1 MTKKQL
7 IRHSFIKSLPVLC
20 SYLFLGMAYGM
31 MMAEAGYQWYYSLF
45 SCLFLY
51 SGTCQ
56 FLLITFFS
64 SGASLLTVALTVLL
78 VNSRQSFYSL
88 TFLKD
93 FNAMGKRKL
102 YMIHSMTDE
111 TYAVNTTLDYMP
123 EDDKHS
129 TMFGVALFSHFYRTF
144 FSVLG
149 SVIGQLLPFQLEGVD
164 FCMTALFVIIFIDKW
179 EHADRHSP
187 ALIGLGVGVLCL
199 LIFGQN
205 SFMLRALLLST
216 ALLLL
221 ITNTNFGKKKGGK
234 DNDEVKT
241 ADEKTEIVTSPE
253 DIITDEKEERKI

>member
-93 FNAMGKRKL
+93 FSAMGKRKR
-102 YMIHSMTDE
+102 I
-111 TYAVNTTLDYMP
+111 
-123 EDDKHS
+123 
-129 TMFGVALFSHFYRTF
+129 
-144 FSVLG
+144 
-149 SVIGQLLPFQLEGVD
+149 
-164 FCMTALFVIIFIDKW
+164 
-179 EHADRHSP
+179 
-187 ALIGLGVGVLCL
+187 
-199 LIFGQN
+199 
-205 SFMLRALLLST
+205 
-216 ALLLL
+216 
-221 ITNTNFGKKKGGK
+221 
-234 DNDEVKT
+234 
-241 ADEKTEIVTSPE
+241 
-253 DIITDEKEERKI
+253 

>member
-1 MTKKQL
+1 MNKNKFSTKYLVEMALLVAIILLMAFTPIGYIKTAGLEITL
-7 IRHSFIKSLPVLC
+7 IVVPVAVGAVTLGPTAGAILGGVFGITSFIQC
-20 SYLFLGMAYGM
+20 FGM
-31 MMAEAGYQWYYSLF
+31 
-45 SCLFLY
+45 
-51 SGTCQ
+51 
-56 FLLITFFS
+56 
-64 SGASLLTVALTVLL
+64 
-78 VNSRQSFYSL
+78 
-88 TFLKD
+88 
-93 FNAMGKRKL
+93 
-102 YMIHSMTDE
+102 
-111 TYAVNTTLDYMP
+111 
-123 EDDKHS
+123 S
-129 TMFGVALFSHFYRTF
+129 TFGVALFSHFYWTF

-205 SFMLRALLLST
+205 SFMLPALLLST

>member
-1 MTKKQL
+1 
-7 IRHSFIKSLPVLC
+7 
-20 SYLFLGMAYGM
+20 
-31 MMAEAGYQWYYSLF
+31 
-45 SCLFLY
+45 
-51 SGTCQ
+51 
-56 FLLITFFS
+56 
-64 SGASLLTVALTVLL
+64 
-78 VNSRQSFYSL
+78 
-88 TFLKD
+88 
-93 FNAMGKRKL
+93 
-102 YMIHSMTDE
+102 MIHSMTDE

-129 TMFGVALFSHFYRTF
+129 TMFGVALFSHFYWTF

-205 SFMLRALLLST
+205 SFMLPALLLST

-221 ITNTNFGKKKGGK
+221 ITNTNFGKKKGKK
-234 DNDEVKT
+234 DKDTDGENAENKTDSKKIEV
-241 ADEKTEIVTSPE
+241 VTSPE

>member
-1 MTKKQL
+1 
-7 IRHSFIKSLPVLC
+7 
-20 SYLFLGMAYGM
+20 
-31 MMAEAGYQWYYSLF
+31 
-45 SCLFLY
+45 
-51 SGTCQ
+51 
-56 FLLITFFS
+56 
-64 SGASLLTVALTVLL
+64 
-78 VNSRQSFYSL
+78 
-88 TFLKD
+88 
-93 FNAMGKRKL
+93 MGKRKL

-129 TMFGVALFSHFYRTF
+129 TMFGVALFSHFYWTF

-205 SFMLRALLLST
+205 SFMLPALLLST

-253 DIITDEKEERKI
+253 DIIADEKEERKI

>member
-1 MTKKQL
+1 
-7 IRHSFIKSLPVLC
+7 
-20 SYLFLGMAYGM
+20 M

-93 FNAMGKRKL
+93 FSAMGKRKL

-129 TMFGVALFSHFYRTF
+129 TMFGRCAFSAISTGHSFRYWEALSDSCSRFSLRVLT
-144 FSVLG
+144 SV
-149 SVIGQLLPFQLEGVD
+149 
-164 FCMTALFVIIFIDKW
+164 
-179 EHADRHSP
+179 
-187 ALIGLGVGVLCL
+187 
-199 LIFGQN
+199 
-205 SFMLRALLLST
+205 
-216 ALLLL
+216 
-221 ITNTNFGKKKGGK
+221 
-234 DNDEVKT
+234 
-241 ADEKTEIVTSPE
+241 
-253 DIITDEKEERKI
+253 

>member
-1 MTKKQL
+1 MQL
-7 IRHSFIKSLPVLC
+7 SVFRYGIRNDDGGGRVSVVLLAVLLSVPILRNLPVLT
-20 SYLFLGMAYGM
+20 YN
-31 MMAEAGYQWYYSLF
+31 
-45 SCLFLY
+45 
-51 SGTCQ
+51 
-56 FLLITFFS
+56 IFS

-129 TMFGVALFSHFYRTF
+129 TMFGVALFSHFYWTF

-205 SFMLRALLLST
+205 SFMLPALLLST

-234 DNDEVKT
+234 DNDEVKRQMKNR
-241 ADEKTEIVTSPE
+241 DSYFSG
-253 DIITDEKEERKI
+253 RYYHR

>member
-1 MTKKQL
+1 
-7 IRHSFIKSLPVLC
+7 
-20 SYLFLGMAYGM
+20 
-31 MMAEAGYQWYYSLF
+31 MAEAGYQWYYSLF

-123 EDDKHS
+123 EDDKS
-129 TMFGVALFSHFYRTF
+129 TAPCSALRFSAISTGRSFRCWEALSDSCSR
-144 FSVLG
+144 FS
-149 SVIGQLLPFQLEGVD
+149 
-164 FCMTALFVIIFIDKW
+164 
-179 EHADRHSP
+179 
-187 ALIGLGVGVLCL
+187 
-199 LIFGQN
+199 
-205 SFMLRALLLST
+205 LRAL
-216 ALLLL
+216 
-221 ITNTNFGKKKGGK
+221 
-234 DNDEVKT
+234 
-241 ADEKTEIVTSPE
+241 TSV
-253 DIITDEKEERKI
+253 